1 MKKVLSILCA
11 VSMLL
16 AVLSACGNSTA
27 GEPDKSTADSSSANN
42 PSESEVRD
50 DITVALWA
58 EPTALCAMTSPST
71 ATSFVATQIY
81 DSLVRA
87 DNATVEPQPS
97 LASDWE
103 INEDSTEVVFTLRDD
118 VYFHNGEKMTADDV
132 VFSYNE
138 NIRLGICETVLS
150 YYDHM
155 EKVDENHVK
164 LVLKQPFANI
174 LVAVGTID
182 CGIVSKSAYEAD
194 PDAFARNPVGTGPY
208 KFVEWKTGEYI
219 TLTANENYWGGAPA
233 IKDITFKIIT
243 DQSAVSLALENGE
256 IDLAA
261 NPAAADKGRIEN
273 TEGLTWL
280 SAEGMNNAWIF
291 FNYNEGSHFADE
303 NVRLAVA
310 YAIDKEAVAL
320 GVTDGLGTA
329 ASSGIYGA
337 WQGYSPENYM
347 APQNDLEKAKEYMA
361 ASPYPDGFSVEVV
374 TTSNPNYY
382 KIWEVVQ
389 PMLAEIGIDI
399 TIERIDPGAWN
410 NEVYWPGNFE
420 INGWQASQGFAD
432 FDDHRVCW
440 RSGAFLNSGNL
451 SDPHLDEL
459 LDAQDMAVTSEERNA
474 IIREAMVYMC
484 DNALVVPLFN
494 YPNFIAMNS
503 NLSGVQAS
511 PQQGHYHINE
521 WSWN

>member
-1 MKKVLSILCA
+1 MTA
-11 VSMLL
+11 L
-16 AVLSACGNSTA
+16 ASCSNEGSTSNNSTEEA
-27 GEPDKSTADSSSANN
+27 
-42 PSESEVRD
+42 RD
-50 DITVALWA
+50 DIVIALWS
-58 EPTALCAMTSPST
+58 EPSALNAMTSPST
-71 ATSFVATQIY
+71 ATSFVASQIF
-81 DSLVRA
+81 DTLVRA
-87 DNATVEPQPS
+87 DNATEEPKPS
-97 LASDWE
+97 LATEWE

-164 LVLKQPFANI
+164 LVLKQSFANI
-174 LVAVGTID
+174 LVAVGTVD
-182 CGIVSKSAYEAD
+182 CSIICKSAYEAD

-208 KFVEWKTGEYI
+208 EFVEWKTGDYI
-219 TLTANENYWGGAPA
+219 SLVANEDYWGGTAA
-233 IKDITFKIIT
+233 IKNVTFKIIT

-256 IDLAA
+256 VDLAT
-261 NPAAADKGRIEN
+261 NPAASDKNRIEN

-291 FNYNEGSHFADE
+291 FNFNEDSHFSDE

-310 YAIDKEAVAL
+310 YAIDKEQVTL
-320 GVTDGLGTA
+320 GVTDGLGSPA
-329 ASSGIYGA
+329 VSGIYGS

-347 APQNDLEKAKEYMA
+347 APQNDLEKAKKYMA
-361 ASPYPDGFSVEVV
+361 ASAYPDGFSVEVV

-389 PMLAEIGIDI
+389 PMLAEIGINI
-399 TIERIDPGAWN
+399 TIEKIDPSAWN
-410 NEVYWPGNFE
+410 DEVYWPGNFE

-451 SDPHLDEL
+451 NDAHLDEL
-459 LDAQDMAVTSEERNA
+459 LDAQDVASTSEERVA
-474 IIREAMVYMC
+474 IIQEAMVYMC

-494 YPNFIAMNS
+494 YPNFVAMNS
-503 NLSGVQAS
+503 NLLGVEAS
-511 PQQGHYHINE
+511 HQQGRYHVNE
-521 WSWN
+521 WSWKNGEN